1 MIDEEGFRANVGI
14 ILCNY
19 DGKVFW
25 GRRLG
30 QDSWQ
35 FPQGGIDR
43 GETPTE
49 AMFREL
55 YEELGLRKEQVEVVG
70 QTRGWLRYRIPPYM
84 IRRRARPLCIGQK
97 QRWFLLRLL
106 CHDHDVNLQATTK
119 PEFDYWEWVDYWQPA
134 HQVVFFKRRVYR
146 RALDE
151 LAPLLEEVS
160 EA

>member
-55 YEELGLRKEQVEVVG
+55 YEQLGLRKEQVEVVG
-70 QTRGWLRYRIPPYM
+70 QTRG
-84 IRRRARPLCIGQK
+84 
-97 QRWFLLRLL
+97 
-106 CHDHDVNLQATTK
+106 
-119 PEFDYWEWVDYWQPA
+119 
-134 HQVVFFKRRVYR
+134 
-146 RALDE
+146 
-151 LAPLLEEVS
+151 
-160 EA
+160 